1 MDLQIVLSLYVVVE
15 IEESQLTQPIE
26 QVDGVIIGLVTLH
39 GRLLKMHLEVHD
51 VITLNSTLFMSQE
64 TTWITVRDVLQL
76 NFN

>member
-1 MDLQIVLSLYVVVE
+1 MDLQIVLSLSVVVE

-26 QVDGVIIGLVTLH
+26 QVDGVIIVLVTLH

-64 TTWITVRDVLQL
+64 ITWITVRDFLKL